1 MKQLLITIAAVVLV
15 GCGPAAPD
23 FSIHEAA
30 EDGNIEAVK
39 KHLAAGTDVNE
50 KDRFQRA
57 PLHYAAA
64 EGHKEIAELLIAKS
78 ADVNVKN
85 KTGGTPLGYA
95 AGEGHKEIVKLLI
108 AKSADLN
115 VKEEMNGTP
124 LHVAAALGRK
134 EIVELL
140 IAEGKD
146 VNVKNKRGWI
156 PLLSATA
163 EGQKEVIEQLIAKGA
178 DVNAVTDDGTTPLD
192 AATHPNNPN
201 KNKSEVADLL
211 RKHGA
216 KTGEEL
222 KSSVSTDDLETY
234 TLSEP
239 EGTISTLV
247 INPDGSFRE
256 SLGFRG
262 EAKRPENT
270 LIGSWKIEGELL
282 VLEGTTELDSKQTI
296 IKFNKTTGKIVS
308 INSNGDEV
316 PTEELDRLTI
326 KKN

>member
-1 MKQLLITIAAVVLV
+1 MKHLLLTTIAAVVLV
-15 GCGPAAPD
+15 GCGPSVPD
-23 FSIHEAA
+23 ISIHEAA
-30 EDGNIEAVK
+30 RGRNIEAVK
-39 KHLAAGTDVNE
+39 QHLAAGTDVNV
-50 KDRFQRA
+50 KDRLGVTPLISAVSGGDKEIVEFLIIKGA
-57 PLHYAAA
+57 NVNVKDLSVFTPLHHAVLSNF
-64 EGHKEIAELLIAKS
+64 KEIAELLIANG
-78 ADVNVKN
+78 ADVNVNAEYGITPLHDSAAFGHKKVAELLIAN
-85 KTGGTPLGYA
+85 GANVDAMDKGGNTPLGYA
-95 AGEGHKEIVKLLI
+95 IGK
-108 AKSADLN
+108 
-115 VKEEMNGTP
+115 
-124 LHVAAALGRK
+124 GRT
-134 EIVELL
+134 E
-140 IAEGKD
+140 
-146 VNVKNKRGWI
+146 
-156 PLLSATA
+156 T
-163 EGQKEVIEQLIAKGA
+163 
-178 DVNAVTDDGTTPLD
+178 
-192 AATHPNNPN
+192 
-201 KNKSEVADLL
+201 ADLL

-256 SLGFRG
+256 SLGFRA

-308 INSNGDEV
+308 INSNGNEV
-316 PTEELDRLTI
+316 PTEELGRLTI